1 MPVGRVLAGSLVALV
16 ALLAALSANPGLT
29 GPSWVAGLGC
39 GALVTVAVARG
50 LARDRARAYE
60 IGLTPADVVTLTRAM
75 IACAVAALVVE
86 SWLGRPTTAPLV
98 GLAALALVLDSV
110 DGRVARAT
118 RRSTG
123 FGARFDGE
131 ADAFLLLVLS
141 AQVAASHGVWVLA
154 IGLARYAFWAAGAA
168 WPWLRGPLPRRDWRK
183 VVTAV
188 QGIVLVTAAAQVAPR
203 PAVTL
208 ALVAALALLTESFGR
223 DVLWLVR
230 RRPGARLVGASA
242 P

>member
-1 MPVGRVLAGSLVALV
+1 LVALI
-16 ALLAALSANPGLT
+16 ALLAWLTANPGLT
-29 GPSWVAGLGC
+29 VPAWGTGLVC
-39 GALVTVAVARG
+39 GGLVTVAVARG
-50 LARDRARAYE
+50 HARDHARDHE
-60 IGLTPADVVTLTRAM
+60 IGLSPADVVTLTRVM

-86 SWLGRPTTAPLV
+86 SWLGQPVTAPLV
-98 GLAALALVLDSV
+98 GLAVVALVLDAV
-110 DGRVARAT
+110 DGRVARVT
-118 RRSTG
+118 RRSSE

-141 AQVAASHGVWVLA
+141 TQVAASHGGWVLA
-154 IGLARYAFWAAGAA
+154 IGIARYAFWVAGSV
-168 WPWLRGPLPRRDWRK
+168 WPWLRASLPRRDWRK

-188 QGIVLVTAAAQVAPR
+188 QGIVLVVAAADVAPR
-203 PAVTL
+203 PAVAL
-208 ALVAALALLTESFGR
+208 ALVAALVLLMESFGR